1 MTQRRGDVGEESID
15 LPFGAVPPAI
25 SCHHSHERGDNNR
38 GAPERRSGHIRGII
52 LVGPT
57 LWLIH
62 DVFGPITQMLQ
73 ADPVD
78 VLTSVARLV
87 AEAPSLREVVA
98 GLAGTLR
105 APIPFDRL
113 HVLRLDRAD
122 SFVLYTASET
132 GGVEVTKHLVGDPA
146 TQMDAVDDAA
156 RSRIVCTI
164 RQGAR
169 VHGALWLT
177 SPNEDAFCTA
187 HQKLMDSVV
196 DLLGL
201 AFEHDAIVE
210 RDKLRRERID
220 SLRGLLQTMAGALD
234 IRRVFDEVS
243 EVVRG
248 GLPHDMLVITSWGAD
263 GTSFRIYAMAGAAA
277 EPDFFEA
284 QPLSGDDLAQLQ
296 RDAYVIHDADTEVP
310 PTSLRGK
317 IFRRFGVRSAL
328 RVLMPLG
335 TRVFGSLFFLSW
347 QTDRFSE
354 EDVDFARRVADH
366 LALAL
371 SHEQLA
377 EAARRQAESRE
388 TAARLEAQV
397 ATLTREL
404 ESRTGHRRVV
414 GQSKQWKDV
423 LAHAARVAHTE
434 TTVLLTGESGTGKE
448 VVARFIHHASRRSQG
463 PFVAIN
469 CAALPDQLLE
479 SELFGH
485 ERGAFTG
492 AVSAKPGRIEQA
504 NGGVLFLDEVGE
516 MAPTVQAK
524 LLRVLEEREFMRL
537 GSTRALHADIRV
549 IAATNRD
556 LHAAMQRGE
565 FREDLY
571 YRLGVFEISLP
582 PLRARLDDVLE
593 LADSFLAEIGETVGR
608 PAAGISRDAR
618 EHLLTYEWPGN
629 VRELRNAIERAV
641 ILADGGFIRS
651 EHLPVTPRRAG
662 RSDDHTAANL
672 PAGGVNLED
681 IERSLVVKALTQAR
695 HNKTRAAKLL
705 GLTRAQLYSR
715 IEKYGLTGTES

>member
-1 MTQRRGDVGEESID
+1 M
-15 LPFGAVPPAI
+15 P
-25 SCHHSHERGDNNR
+25 
-38 GAPERRSGHIRGII
+38 
-52 LVGPT
+52 
-57 LWLIH
+57 
-62 DVFGPITQMLQ
+62 Q
-73 ADPVD
+73 ADHAD
-78 VLTSVARLV
+78 VLTAVARLV
-87 AEAPSLREVVA
+87 ADAPSLRDVVSR
-98 GLAGTLR
+98 LAGALR
-105 APIPFDRL
+105 AAIPFERL
-113 HVLRLDRAD
+113 HLLRLDRAD
-122 SFVLYTASET
+122 SFVLYVARDT
-132 GGVEVTKHLVGDPA
+132 GDIDVVKHLVGDPA
-146 TQMDAVDDAA
+146 TQVDQVDAA
-156 RSRIVCTI
+156 VQSRIVCTI

-177 SPNEDAFCTA
+177 SSRESGFCDA
-187 HQKLMDSVV
+187 HQALTDGVA

-201 AFEHDAIVE
+201 ALEHNAIVE
-210 RDKLRRERID
+210 RETLRRERID
-220 SLRGLLQTMAGALD
+220 SLRGLLHTMAGALD
-234 IRRVFDEVS
+234 IRHVFDKVS

-248 GLPHDMLVITSWGAD
+248 GLPHDMLIITSWGED
-263 GTSFRIYAMAGAAA
+263 GASFRFYAMAGAAVEDPGFW
-277 EPDFFEA
+277 EPQA
-284 QPLSGDDLAQLQ
+284 ITGDDLAQLQ
-296 RDAYVIHDADTEVP
+296 RDAYVVHDADEEIP
-310 PTSLRGK
+310 ADSLRGK
-317 IFRRFGVRSAL
+317 VFRRFGLRSAL

-335 TRVFGSLFFLSW
+335 TEVFGSLFFLSR
-347 QTDRFSE
+347 QTNRYSE
-354 EDVDFARRVADH
+354 DDVDFARRVADH

-371 SHEQLA
+371 SHERLS
-377 EAARRQAESRE
+377 EVARNQAKTLE

-404 ESRTGHRRVV
+404 ESRTGQRRVV
-414 GQSKQWKDV
+414 GQSRQWREV

-448 VVARFIHHASRRSQG
+448 VVARFIHHASRRGQG

-492 AVSAKPGRIEQA
+492 AVSTKPGRIEQA
-504 NGGVLFLDEVGE
+504 SGGVLFLDEVGE

-537 GSTRALHADIRV
+537 GSTRVLHADIRV
-549 IAATNRD
+549 IAATNRN

-571 YRLGVFEISLP
+571 YRLGVFEIALP
-582 PLRARLDDVLE
+582 PLRARLDDVVE
-593 LADSFLAEIGETVGR
+593 LADTFLAEIGETVGR
-608 PAAGISRDAR
+608 PAAGMSREAR
-618 EHLLTYEWPGN
+618 EQLLAYAWPGN

-641 ILADGGFIRS
+641 ILADGGLIRA
-651 EHLPVTPRRAG
+651 EHLPVSPPRSTEVRREDSSSEA
-662 RSDDHTAANL
+662 L
-672 PAGGVNLED
+672 PVGGVNLEA

>member
-1 MTQRRGDVGEESID
+1 MPQPDH
-15 LPFGAVPPAI
+15 A
-25 SCHHSHERGDNNR
+25 
-38 GAPERRSGHIRGII
+38 
-52 LVGPT
+52 
-57 LWLIH
+57 
-62 DVFGPITQMLQ
+62 
-73 ADPVD
+73 D
-78 VLTSVARLV
+78 VLTAVARLV
-87 AEAPSLREVVA
+87 ADAPSLRDVVSR
-98 GLAGTLR
+98 LAGALR
-105 APIPFDRL
+105 ATIPFERL
-113 HVLRLDRAD
+113 HLLRLDRAD
-122 SFVLYTASET
+122 SFVLYVARDT
-132 GGVEVTKHLVGDPA
+132 GDIDVAKHLVGDPA
-146 TQMDAVDDAA
+146 TQVDQMDAAVQ
-156 RSRIVCTI
+156 SRIVCTI

-177 SPNEDAFCTA
+177 SSRESAFCDA
-187 HQKLMDSVV
+187 HQALMDGVV
-196 DLLGL
+196 DMLGL
-201 AFEHDAIVE
+201 ALEHNAIVE
-210 RDKLRRERID
+210 RETLRRERID
-220 SLRGLLQTMAGALD
+220 SLRGLLHTMAGALD
-234 IRRVFDEVS
+234 IRHVFDKVS

-248 GLPHDMLVITSWGAD
+248 GLPHDMLVITSWGED
-263 GTSFRIYAMAGAAA
+263 GASFRFHAMAGATVEDPEFW
-277 EPDFFEA
+277 EPQA
-284 QPLSGDDLAQLQ
+284 LTGDDLAQLQ
-296 RDAYVIHDADTEVP
+296 RDAYVIHDADEEIP
-310 PTSLRGK
+310 ADSLRGK
-317 IFRRFGVRSAL
+317 VFRRFGLRSAL

-335 TRVFGSLFFLSW
+335 TEVFGSLFFLSR
-347 QTDRFSE
+347 QTDRYSE
-354 EDVDFARRVADH
+354 DDIDFARRVADH

-371 SHEQLA
+371 SHERLA
-377 EAARRQAESRE
+377 EAARTQAKSLE

-404 ESRTGHRRVV
+404 ESRTGQRRVV
-414 GQSKQWKDV
+414 GQSRPWREV

-448 VVARFIHHASRRSQG
+448 VVARFIHHASRRGQG

-492 AVSAKPGRIEQA
+492 AVSTKPGRIEQA
-504 NGGVLFLDEVGE
+504 SGGVLFLDEVGE

-549 IAATNRD
+549 IAATNRN

-571 YRLGVFEISLP
+571 YRLGVFEIALP
-582 PLRARLDDVLE
+582 PLRARLDDVME
-593 LADSFLAEIGETVGR
+593 LADAFLAEIGETVGR
-608 PAAGISRDAR
+608 PAAGMSREAR
-618 EHLLTYEWPGN
+618 ERLLAYAWPGN

-641 ILADGGFIRS
+641 ILADGGLIRA
-651 EHLPVTPRRAG
+651 EHLPVSPPGSTDVRREEPSG
-662 RSDDHTAANL
+662 ESL
-672 PAGGVNLED
+672 PVGGVNLEA

>member
-1 MTQRRGDVGEESID
+1 MGLDLGARARGRSR
-15 LPFGAVPPAI
+15 
-25 SCHHSHERGDNNR
+25 SCFDMD
-38 GAPERRSGHIRGII
+38 P
-52 LVGPT
+52 VM
-57 LWLIH
+57 
-62 DVFGPITQMLQ
+62 VQ

-87 AEAPSLREVVA
+87 AEAPSLRDVVA
-98 GLAGTLR
+98 GVAGTLR
-105 APIPFDRL
+105 QTIPFERL
-113 HVLRLDRAD
+113 HVLRLGRAD
-122 SFVLYTASET
+122 SFVLYSAGES
-132 GGVEVTKHLVGDPA
+132 GEVDVTRHLVGDPA
-146 TQMDAVDDAA
+146 TQVDAIDGTTH
-156 RSRIVCTI
+156 SRIVCTI

-177 SPNEDAFCTA
+177 SSREGAFCAA
-187 HQKLMDSVV
+187 HQRLMDNVV

-201 AFEHDAIVE
+201 AFEHDAIVDRE
-210 RDKLRRERID
+210 KLRRERID

-234 IRRVFDEVS
+234 IRHVFDKVS

-248 GLPHDMLVITSWGAD
+248 GLPHDILAITSWGGD
-263 GTSFRIYAMAGAAA
+263 GTSFRVYAMAGATGDP
-277 EPDFFEA
+277 EFFEP
-284 QPLSGDDLAQLQ
+284 QPLSGDDLAQLR
-296 RDAYVIHDADTEVP
+296 RDAYVIHDVDAEVSS
-310 PTSLRGK
+310 TSLRGK
-317 IFRRFGVRSAL
+317 IFRRLGVRSAL

-335 TRVFGSLFFLSW
+335 TEVFGSLFFLAR

-371 SHEQLA
+371 SHERLA
-377 EAARRQAESRE
+377 EAARSQAESRE
-388 TAARLEAQV
+388 KAARLEAQV

-404 ESRTGHRRVV
+404 EARTGQRRVV

-448 VVARFIHHASRRSQG
+448 VVARFIHHASRRGHG

-492 AVSAKPGRIEQA
+492 AVSTKPGRIEQA
-504 NGGVLFLDEVGE
+504 SGGVLFLDEVGE
-516 MAPTVQAK
+516 MALTVQAK

-537 GSTRALHADIRV
+537 GSTRVLHADIRV

-556 LHAAMQRGE
+556 LHAAMQRGG

-582 PLRARLDDVLE
+582 ALRDRLDDVLE
-593 LADSFLAEIGETVGR
+593 LADAFLAEIGETVGR
-608 PAAGISRDAR
+608 PAAGISREAR
-618 EHLLTYEWPGN
+618 DHLLTYEWPGN

-651 EHLPVTPRRAG
+651 EHLPVAPRRPARG
-662 RSDDHTAANL
+662 DDQTTASL

-681 IERSLVVKALTQAR
+681 IERSLVVKALMQAR

-715 IEKYGLTGTES
+715 IEKYGLAEAES